1 MKILEKYW
9 IFIFF
14 IISFFSIGL
23 ALIAELIFNILPCKM
38 CLNQRYAY
46 YFIIFI
52 TLVFFLTN
60 FFSFFLKLLIFEIA
74 IFYGLFYSIWHV
86 GIEQKILP
94 GPENCESS
102 LSKSD
107 SISKLLRLGY
117 YNFDKVSAS
126 VWLRCLQLI
135 PYLEEKGIRCRI
147 NDFSSESDISI
158 FVRWQDDQAY
168 Q

>member
-9 IFIFF
+9 IFIVF

-60 FFSFFLKLLIFEIA
+60 FFSYFLKLLIFEIA

-107 SISKLLRLGY
+107 SISKLKNQIINQDIIFCDEISWVIFGFSAATINSLLLFFLIIFNTIFLLRSY
-117 YNFDKVSAS
+117 
-126 VWLRCLQLI
+126 
-135 PYLEEKGIRCRI
+135 EEKNNKI
-147 NDFSSESDISI
+147 
-158 FVRWQDDQAY
+158 
-168 Q
+168 